1 MTDVDSLNSEYT
13 LANGIVLPSGDLW
26 MSDNPALVH
35 GRDQW
40 HIDSAL
46 PEGIMNCHLRGFDPE
61 PNLTTAISRVVWIAA
76 GYEIPSL
83 NLRTIGRRALNNHCC
98 HTMARCQIRNWH
110 ENYET

>member
-46 PEGIMNCHLRGFDPE
+46 PEGIMNYHRRGFDPE
-61 PNLTTAISRVVWIAA
+61 PQSDDGNLTC
-76 GYEIPSL
+76 GL
-83 NLRTIGRRALNNHCC
+83 DRRRL
-98 HTMARCQIRNWH
+98 
-110 ENYET
+110 